1 MCYFC
6 HFLYKGV
13 ISTGSA
19 CFKYEN
25 MN

>member
-1 MCYFC
+1 
-6 HFLYKGV
+6 V